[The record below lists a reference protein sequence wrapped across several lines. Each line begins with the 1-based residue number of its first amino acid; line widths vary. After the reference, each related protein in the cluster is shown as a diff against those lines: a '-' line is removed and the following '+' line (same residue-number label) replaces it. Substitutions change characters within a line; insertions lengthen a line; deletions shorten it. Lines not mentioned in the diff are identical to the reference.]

1 MAAHA
6 YYDQTMPLAKA
17 KTTLSG
23 LGAKL
28 NPNRSTP
35 DAYVYSM
42 RGGGEAMV
50 ERVGGGD
57 VRVRMYKGKCPC

>member
-6 YYDQTMPLAKA
+6 YYDQMMPLAKA
-17 KTTLSG
+17 KQTLTG
-23 LGAKL
+23 IGAKL
-28 NPNRSTP
+28 NGNRSTTE
-35 DAYVYSM
+35 AYVYSL

-50 ERVGGGD
+50 EKAGSGD